1 MSGLSQQ
8 MGQLGIKDLMRLIPH
23 RYPFILLDRVTDLEP
38 GKRIVALKNVTINE
52 PFFTGHF
59 PEDPVMPGVLI
70 LESMAQAACV
80 LAVSSRNEAPE
91 KYRYYFTAIDGAR
104 FKKPVLPGDQLRH
117 TVSVVKCRK
126 NLWSFKG
133 ESYVDG
139 VLVTKAE
146 LMCAAKEI
154 EA

>member
-1 MSGLSQQ
+1 MSELS
-8 MGQLGIKDLMRLIPH
+8 QLGIKDLMALIPH
-23 RYPFILLDRVTDLEP
+23 RYPFILLDRVVDIEA

-59 PEDPVMPGVLI
+59 PGEPVMPGVLI

-80 LAVSSRNEAPE
+80 LAVSSRDEPPG
-91 KYRYYFTAIDGAR
+91 KYLYYFTAIDGAR
-104 FKKPVLPGDQLRH
+104 FKKPVVPGDQILH
-117 TVSVVKCRK
+117 KVSVVKCRR

-146 LMCAAKEI
+146 LMCAAKEVQ
-154 EA
+154 A